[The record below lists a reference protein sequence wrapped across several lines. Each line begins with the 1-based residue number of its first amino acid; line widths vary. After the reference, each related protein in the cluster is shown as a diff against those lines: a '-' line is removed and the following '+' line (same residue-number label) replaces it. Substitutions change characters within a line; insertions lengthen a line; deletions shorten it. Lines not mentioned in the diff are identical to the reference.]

1 MVALEQ
7 QRIGH
12 PATVEPVRAP
22 SAAHKEAVEGFDHFK
37 SVQKAI
43 SPDYKVSLTSLT
55 IDNPSANFKPAAF
68 NGFRMRSEARKPSAD
83 AQPGVI
89 DPGDDHRFKT
99 PVFEGKREPDERP
112 MDEHG
117 RRDGDYDG
125 RNPDLATDQVHSKL
139 GKDGKLKSISSTE
152 ALDQADE
159 KTTFDFDDNGK
170 IKSRTIDDPSGKEVV
185 QYNADGTPKSRRTT
199 KPGSH
204 KEEVGRVYPQDTVHV
219 KDDAQGKP
227 VSLTSVS
234 GDSTSKFSFDE
245 KGKVTARSIEVP
257 SQSYQVQFDGAGRAK
272 AEVIEDRDGQGNT
285 TEITTKDNDM
295 TRVESYAVN
304 GKLKSVEEWGAS
316 GDYHSLAENLADGST
331 RFEMDKDGVE
341 TVTVNRPDGTKIED
355 KNFVNM
361 RTNIKTVTNPDGS
374 SFGTANTPD
383 GTTTFRKGADGF
395 WDAIVHYR
403 RTGMESYIHGG
414 PKDDFVDKL
423 MDGPI
428 VSAPI

>member
-7 QRIGH
+7 QTSGDQ
-12 PATVEPVRAP
+12 ATVEPARAP
-22 SAAHKEAVEGFDHFK
+22 SPAHKEAVEGFDHFK
-37 SVQKAI
+37 SVQKAMN
-43 SPDYKVSLTSLT
+43 PDYKVALTSLT
-55 IDNPSANFKPAAF
+55 IDNPSANFQPAAF
-68 NGFRMRSEARKPSAD
+68 NGFRMPSEARKPSAD
-83 AQPGVI
+83 AQTGVI
-89 DPGDDHRFKT
+89 DPGDDRQFKT
-99 PVFEGKREPDERP
+99 PVFEGKREPDNRP

-125 RNPDLATDQVHSKL
+125 RNPDLPTDQVHSKL

-152 ALDQADE
+152 AVDRGDE
-159 KTTFDFDDNGK
+159 KTTFEFDDHGK
-170 IKSRTIDDPSGKEVV
+170 IKSRTIDGPTGKEVV

-204 KEEVGRVYPQDTVHV
+204 KEEVGKVYPDDTVNV
-219 KDDAQGKP
+219 KYDAQGKP

-234 GDSTSKFSFDE
+234 GDFTSKFSFDG
-245 KGKVTARSIEVP
+245 KGNVTARFIEVP
-257 SQSYQVQFDGAGRAK
+257 SQSYQAQFDSAGLAT
-272 AEVIEDRDGQGNT
+272 AEVTKDRDEQGNT
-285 TEITTKDNDM
+285 TKITTKDNDM
-295 TRVESYAVN
+295 TRVESYAAN
-304 GKLKSVEEWGAS
+304 GKLKSAEEWGAS

-341 TVTVNRPDGTKIED
+341 TITVNRPDGTKIED

-403 RTGMESYIHGG
+403 RTSMESYIHGG
-414 PKDDFVDKL
+414 PKDDSVDKL